1 MQVEAIEAQVH
12 LHSKRTVHQ
21 PGFSSFK
28 TVRPIPYAFRWHRDL
43 LVQVTLDPTV
53 DEIDH
58 EGHSPEGDD
67 SLSLRLV
74 WGGTAIHVTAL
85 RDTDD
90 MPHRPTQHGRVL
102 LRRSVVLAEPRASD
116 ARAVWATRRLLVQ
129 VGDRLRILLAVG
141 DGRQHT
147 ISDLVPNIRD
157 RGYDPYEAILSLVCR
172 GDLAIDLRDGL
183 HPDARIAGSEHLSPA
198 RPPSRMVGC
207 GV

>member
-1 MQVEAIEAQVH
+1 MQVEAIEAEVH

-28 TVRPIPYAFRWHRDL
+28 TVRPIPYASRWHRDL

-58 EGHSPEGDD
+58 EGPPSEGDG
-67 SLSLRLV
+67 SLSLRPIS
-74 WGGTAIHVTAL
+74 GGTAIHVTAL
-85 RDTDD
+85 RDTDG
-90 MPHRPTQHGRVL
+90 MPHRPVPHGKVL

-116 ARAVWATRRLLVQ
+116 ARAVWATRRLPVQ
-129 VGDRLRILLAVG
+129 IGDRLRILLAVG
-141 DGRQHT
+141 DGRQHS

-157 RGYDPYEAILSLVCR
+157 RGCDPFEAILSLVCR

-183 HPDARIAGSEHLSPA
+183 HPDARIAGSKHRSPA
-198 RPPSRMVGC
+198 RPPSRMAGC